1 MSNLDSGNDSVEY
14 IAWRSQEK
22 TWSVDGEKCD
32 LKKFLI
38 DTTSIKIGQGKLQ
51 EGVAPIWEWN
61 DVPGGKI
68 QLKDGYKKA
77 FYLSI
82 YLTDKH
88 GSPVTGWREWM
99 TNQRASREA
108 VMKLWKDIQA
118 TQESHKDEVAMVKV
132 TGNEMMKVGQASICL
147 PTLELDGWVT
157 RPGDNDNVTPIST
170 DVDKPSDTEF

>member
-1 MSNLDSGNDSVEY
+1 MSNLDLGNDSVEY

-38 DTTSIKIGQGKLQ
+38 DTTSIKIEQGKLQ

-108 VMKLWKDIQA
+108 VMKLWKDIEQPRKVIKMK
-118 TQESHKDEVAMVKV
+118 SLWLKLPAMK
-132 TGNEMMKVGQASICL
+132 
-147 PTLELDGWVT
+147 
-157 RPGDNDNVTPIST
+157 
-170 DVDKPSDTEF
+170 